1 LVNSISLVNY
11 IWTLVLDE
19 QVASLL
25 FGEEEAKVEEE
36 VVLPFAE

>member
-1 LVNSISLVNY
+1 VVNY

-25 FGEEEAKVEEE
+25 FGEEEAEEE